1 MRIASAQFQ
10 SQRRHGQTVHSPQN
24 EVDRVIN
31 MKKSKSHDRVLAR
44 VGYLRGLALTLITVS
59 AFCNSLQAQKNQ
71 RPNILFLFS
80 DDHAIKSIS
89 AYGGPLK
96 NVAPTPSIDRLA
108 REGAV
113 FLNSFCANSICG
125 PSRATI
131 LTGKHSHKNGFMR
144 NTGKGFDQSQWT
156 VAKAL
161 QQGGYNTAVIGKWH
175 LKTTP
180 VGFDHWEILPG
191 QGNYYNPVFI
201 QQDGSRKRFD
211 GYATD
216 ITTDKALTWLDQRD
230 TSKPFF
236 LMCQHKAPHRTF
248 APALR
253 HLGAFDDVEIPEP
266 DSLFDDYA
274 NRSRTLAKNE
284 MEIDRHFDWAYDA
297 KVRKDERGDVNLP
310 KPDRYGT
317 PEYNRMTP
325 AQKKKW
331 DAHFGPR
338 NQEFLADFKD
348 GKLTHRE
355 IVRWKYRRY
364 MRNYL
369 GTVKAVD
376 ENVGRVLQYL
386 GDNGLADNTIVIYS
400 SDQGFYLGEHGWY
413 DKRWMF
419 EESFRMPFLIRWPG
433 VVKAGSK
440 PRDLIQNIDYAPT
453 FLEMAGL
460 AVESEIQGRS
470 LMPLLKEEA
479 NDWRQSLYY
488 TYYEIG
494 EHAVPQHFGVRSTTH
509 KLIYF
514 PQSDEW
520 NLFDLQR
527 DPGEMRSV
535 YDDPEYLAIREKL
548 VDEFKRLRELYGA
561 PPMHATN

>member
-1 MRIASAQFQ
+1 MHR
-10 SQRRHGQTVHSPQN
+10 TVLFL
-24 EVDRVIN
+24 
-31 MKKSKSHDRVLAR
+31 LAF
-44 VGYLRGLALTLITVS
+44 VALGV
-59 AFCNSLQAQKNQ
+59 ARQVEAAE

-80 DDHAIKSIS
+80 DDHAVKAIS
-89 AYGGPLK
+89 AYSGPLA
-96 NVAPTPSIDRLA
+96 NVAPTPNIDRLA

-144 NTGKGFDQSQWT
+144 NGNNFDPGQWT

-161 QQGGYNTAVIGKWH
+161 RQDGYITAVIGKWH
-175 LKTTP
+175 LKSNP
-180 VGFDHWEILPG
+180 VGFDYWEVFPG

-201 QQDGSRKRFD
+201 QMDGTRKRVE

-216 ITTDKALTWLDQRD
+216 LTTDKALTWLGTRD
-230 TSKPFF
+230 KSKPFF

-253 HLGAFDDVEIPEP
+253 HLGAFGDVEIPEP
-266 DSLFDDYA
+266 SNLFDDYA

-297 KVRKDERGDVNLP
+297 KVRKDERGDVKLP

-338 NQEFLADFKD
+338 NQRFLADFKSGRLSHQD
-348 GKLTHRE
+348 

-369 GTVKAVD
+369 STVKAVD
-376 ENVGRVLQYL
+376 ESVGRMLKHL
-386 GDNGLADNTIVIYS
+386 DDNGLAENTIVIYS

-419 EESFRMPFLIRWPG
+419 EESLQMPFLIRWPG
-433 VVKAGSK
+433 VISPGSRPK
-440 PRDLIQNIDYAPT
+440 ELIQNIDYAPT
-453 FLEMAGL
+453 FLDIAGL
-460 AVESEIQGRS
+460 DTPADVQGRS
-470 LMPLLKEEA
+470 LMPVLKAGETK
-479 NDWRQSLYY
+479 DWRKSLYY
-488 TYYEIG
+488 AYYELG
-494 EHAVPQHFGVRSTTH
+494 EHAVPRHFGVRTQRH
-509 KLIYF
+509 KLMYF
-514 PQSDEW
+514 PQTDEW
-520 NLFDLQR
+520 NLFDLKH
-527 DPGEMRSV
+527 DPMEMKSV
-535 YDDPEYLAIREKL
+535 YAEPEYQKTREQLAA
-548 VDEFKRLRELYGA
+548 EFSRLRRHFDA
-561 PPMHATN
+561 PPFPPRRD